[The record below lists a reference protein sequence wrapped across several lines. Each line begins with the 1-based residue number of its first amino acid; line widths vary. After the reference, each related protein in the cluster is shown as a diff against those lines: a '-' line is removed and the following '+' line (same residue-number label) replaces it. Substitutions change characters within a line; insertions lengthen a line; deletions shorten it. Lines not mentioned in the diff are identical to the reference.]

1 MLRELFDLFRTP
13 RPAADLRDDCIWHS
27 GLLRREGIR
36 RETEASLGE
45 GRSTLILAVDATE
58 IAHLA
63 AILAAHHPLDCR
75 RPGFAGAMCELGAD
89 ARPVI
94 LGSAGKPPPAELVA
108 RHAPIDV
115 TVCGR
120 HDRRT
125 EDDALVRYALSLG
138 PRTSITF
145 HLALDDALMAGL
157 APTLQ
162 PLLAALGD
170 DGSEPI
176 SNAQCT
182 KAIERWQAR
191 RSAA

>member
-13 RPAADLRDDCIWHS
+13 KPAADLRDDCIWRS

-36 RETEASLGE
+36 REVEMSLAE
-45 GRSTLILAVDATE
+45 GRAALVLATDSKD
-58 IAHLA
+58 IAHFGAMLD
-63 AILAAHHPLDCR
+63 AHAPLDSR
-75 RPGFAGAMCELGAD
+75 RPGFADAIRALGVD

-94 LGSAGKPPPAELVA
+94 LGIAVKPPAAELIA
-108 RHAPIDV
+108 RHSPIDV

-120 HDRRT
+120 HDRRA
-125 EDDALVRYALSLG
+125 DDEVLVRHALSLG

-157 APTLQ
+157 GSTLE
-162 PLLAALGD
+162 PLLAKLGD
-170 DGSEPI
+170 DGTEPV
-176 SNAQCT
+176 SNAQCS